1 MNFVTID
8 VETANSDV
16 GSICQ
21 IKSVHINLG
30 DFNYAA

>member
-21 IKSVHINLG
+21 IGGSFPNSV
-30 DFNYAA
+30 